1 MWCVACGRGRFQE
14 SCGCGPCGRVQSPP
28 PYEVSSF
35 LRVLVTVM
43 NYATIGDLKK
53 SLISTAGLSVQSD
66 LVLMAEV
73 KDCAVVRVMVCDH
86 VMRSVHHVTCP
97 SCDLSV
103 M

>member
-1 MWCVACGRGRFQE
+1 MWPLWACPF
-14 SCGCGPCGRVQSPP
+14 SSPC
-28 PYEVSSF
+28 EVSSF

-86 VMRSVHHVTCP
+86 VMFIMRSVHHVTCP